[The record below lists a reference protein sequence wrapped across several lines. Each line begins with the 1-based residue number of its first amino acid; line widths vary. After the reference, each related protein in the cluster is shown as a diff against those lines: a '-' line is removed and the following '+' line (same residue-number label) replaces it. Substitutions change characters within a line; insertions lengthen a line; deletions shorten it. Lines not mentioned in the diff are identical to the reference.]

1 MKTID
6 VKNLFT
12 EALASLPKPYSED
25 VIDEV
30 FFAIELNAN
39 WHNRYLACSRDLGK
53 DVVNNSGCKWVS
65 QALGKTGER
74 EIPSKLSRLIGSYTV
89 LDTDAPPVV
98 KKPAAKRSVV
108 KKPPAPE
115 ASKVMSDYY
124 MANKNS
130 LPPNIGLYRNEII
143 ALIKAGVPVAEA
155 FEKAVDAD

>member
-39 WHNRYLACSRDLGK
+39 WHNRYLSCCRDLGK
-53 DVVNNSGCKWVS
+53 EVVNNWANKWV
-65 QALGKTGER
+65 AKELGKTGEQQ
-74 EIPSKLSRLIGSYTV
+74 IPSKLSRLIGSYLV
-89 LDTDAPPVV
+89 LDIDAPPVI
-98 KKPAAKRSVV
+98 KKPAVKRSVV
-108 KKPPAPE
+108 KKTPAPE

-124 MANKNS
+124 MANKS
-130 LPPNIGLYRNEII
+130 ALPPNIGLYRKEII
-143 ALIKAGVPVAEA
+143 ALIKSGVPVAEA
-155 FEKAVDAD
+155 FEKAVDQD